1 MERREIPDC
10 GKNYEIVKERFAEY
24 GVDTETALRA
34 IDEVEISMHC
44 WQGDDVTGFEV
55 SEQGMSGGI
64 LATGNYPGR
73 ARNANEL
80 RADYEKA
87 FSLIPGRQR
96 ANLHAFYLETGGKR
110 VDRDAVEVKYFE
122 NWMQWAQELGIKLDF
137 NTSMFSHPKSEGG
150 YTIASYDDT
159 IRGFWIEHGRRCRD
173 IAEEKR
179 QGSPCVLNHWMVD
192 GSKDAPVD
200 RYDRRALFIRSL
212 DAIRSKAVSKDHVLD
227 AIESKLF
234 GIGLESF
241 TVGSGELALGYAVT
255 RDIMVT
261 CDLGHFH
268 PTESVA
274 DKVSAVLQF
283 TDKMLLHTSRPVRWD
298 SDHVVLQNDDTM
310 ALMQEVVRANA
321 LSRVYIALDFFDAS
335 INRIAAW
342 VIGTRA
348 TQKALLSAL
357 LEPRERLLA
366 AERAGD
372 TTYRLALVEEMKN
385 MPVNAVWDYY
395 CEKSG
400 VPVGMDWYGEV
411 KQYEKDVLLGRD

>member
-1 MERREIPDC
+1 MKKESIMSQ
-10 GKNYEIVKERFAEY
+10 YEAAKERFAEF
-24 GVDTETALRA
+24 GVDTDAA
-34 IDEVEISMHC
+34 MKAMDEVEISMHC
-44 WQGDDVTGFEV
+44 WQGDDVIGFEG
-55 SEQGMSGGI
+55 SGQELSGGI
-64 LATGNYPGR
+64 LTTGNYPGR
-73 ARNANEL
+73 ARNAEEL

-87 FSLIPGRQR
+87 FSLIPGKKR
-96 ANLHAFYLETGGKR
+96 ANLHEFYLETDGKF
-110 VDRDAVEVKYFE
+110 VDRDEVEVKYFE
-122 NWMQWAQELGIKLDF
+122 NWMQWAKEQGINLDF
-137 NTSMFSHPKSEGG
+137 NTSMFSHPKADAG
-150 YTIASYDDT
+150 YTLASYDED
-159 IRGFWIEHGRRCRD
+159 IRKFWVEHGIRCRD
-173 IAEEKR
+173 IAAEMGKR

-200 RYDRRALFIRSL
+200 RYDRRALFIKSL
-212 DAIRSKAVSKDHVLD
+212 DEIRSKDISKDYVLD

-241 TVGSGELALGYAVT
+241 TVGSGELALGYAVS
-255 RDIMVT
+255 RDILLT

-283 TDKMLLHTSRPVRWD
+283 LDKMLVHTSRPVRWD
-298 SDHVVLQNDDTM
+298 SDHVVLQNDETM
-310 ALMQEVVRANA
+310 ALMQEIVRANA
-321 LSRVYIALDFFDAS
+321 LQRVYIALDFFDAS

-357 LEPRERLLA
+357 LEPQKLLLD
-366 AERAGD
+366 AERKGD
-372 TTYRLALVEEMKN
+372 TTFRLALVEEMKN

-395 CEKSG
+395 CEKNG
-400 VPVGMDWYGEV
+400 VPVGMDWFGEV

>member
-1 MERREIPDC
+1 MKK
-10 GKNYEIVKERFAEY
+10 GNVMQQYEAAKERYAEY
-24 GVDTETALRA
+24 GVDTDAALRA
-34 IDEVEISMHC
+34 MDEVEISMHC
-44 WQGDDVTGFEV
+44 WQGDDVTGFEL

-73 ARNANEL
+73 ARNAEEL
-80 RADYEKA
+80 RADYGKA
-87 FSLIPGRQR
+87 FSLVPGKQR
-96 ANLHAFYLETGGKR
+96 ANLHAFYLETDGKH
-110 VDRDAVEVKYFE
+110 VNRDAVEVKYFE

-137 NTSMFSHPKSEGG
+137 NTSMFSHPKSEAG
-150 YTIASYDDT
+150 YTIASYDDG
-159 IRGFWIEHGRRCRD
+159 IREFWIEHGRRCRD
-173 IAEEKR
+173 IAEEMGKR

-192 GSKDAPVD
+192 GSKDSPVD
-200 RYDRRALFIRSL
+200 RYDRRALFVKSMDEIR
-212 DAIRSKAVSKDHVLD
+212 ARNISKDYVLD

-241 TVGSGELALGYAVT
+241 TAGSGELALGYAIT
-255 RDIMVT
+255 RDIMLT

-274 DKVSAVLQF
+274 DKVSSVLQF
-283 TDKMLLHTSRPVRWD
+283 IDKMLLHTSRPVRWD
-298 SDHVVLQNDDTM
+298 SDHVVLQNDETM
-310 ALMQEVVRANA
+310 ALMQEVVRADA
-321 LSRVYIALDFFDAS
+321 LRRVYIALDFFDAS

-357 LEPRERLLA
+357 LEPRKILLE
-366 AERAGD
+366 AEREGD

-385 MPVNAVWDYY
+385 MPANAVWDYY

-400 VPVGMDWYGEV
+400 VPVGMDWFGEV
-411 KQYEKDVLLGRD
+411 KQYEKDVLLERD

>member
-1 MERREIPDC
+1 MKKESIISQ
-10 GKNYEIVKERFAEY
+10 YEAAKERFAEL
-24 GVDTETALRA
+24 GVDTDAALDA
-34 IDEVEISMHC
+34 LDATEISMHC
-44 WQGDDVTGFEV
+44 WQGDDVIGFEG
-55 SEQGMSGGI
+55 SGQELSGGI
-64 LATGNYPGR
+64 LTTGNYPGR
-73 ARNANEL
+73 ARNAEEL

-87 FSLIPGRQR
+87 FSLIPGKKR
-96 ANLHAFYLETGGKR
+96 ANLHEFYLETGGKF
-110 VDRDAVEVKYFE
+110 VDRDEVEVKYFE
-122 NWMQWAQELGIKLDF
+122 NWMQWAKEQGINLDF
-137 NTSMFSHPKSEGG
+137 NTSMFSHPKADAG
-150 YTIASYDDT
+150 YTLASYDED
-159 IRGFWIEHGRRCRD
+159 IRKFWVEHGIRCRD
-173 IAEEKR
+173 IAAEMGKR

-200 RYDRRALFIRSL
+200 RYDRRALFIKSL
-212 DAIRSKAVSKDHVLD
+212 DEIRSKDISKDYVLD

-241 TVGSGELALGYAVT
+241 TVGSGELALGYAVS
-255 RDIMVT
+255 RDILLT

-283 TDKMLLHTSRPVRWD
+283 LDKMLVHTSRPVRWD
-298 SDHVVLQNDDTM
+298 SDHVVLQNDETM
-310 ALMQEVVRANA
+310 ALMQEIVRANA
-321 LSRVYIALDFFDAS
+321 LQRVYIALDFFDAS

-357 LEPRERLLA
+357 LEPQKLLLD
-366 AERAGD
+366 AERKGD
-372 TTYRLALVEEMKN
+372 TTFRLALVEEMKN

-395 CEKSG
+395 CEKNG
-400 VPVGMDWYGEV
+400 VPVGMDWFGEV

>member
-1 MERREIPDC
+1 MCIRDR
-10 GKNYEIVKERFAEY
+10 ERFAEL
-24 GVDTETALRA
+24 GVDTDAAMDALDA
-34 IDEVEISMHC
+34 TEISMHC
-44 WQGDDVTGFEV
+44 WQGDDVIGFEG
-55 SEQGMSGGI
+55 SGQELSGGI
-64 LATGNYPGR
+64 LTTGNYPGR
-73 ARNANEL
+73 ARNAEEL

-87 FSLIPGRQR
+87 FSLIPGKKR
-96 ANLHAFYLETGGKR
+96 ANLHEFYLETGGKF
-110 VDRDAVEVKYFE
+110 VDRDEVEVKYFE
-122 NWMQWAQELGIKLDF
+122 NWMQWAKEQGINLDF
-137 NTSMFSHPKSEGG
+137 NTSMFSHPKADAG
-150 YTIASYDDT
+150 YTLASYDED
-159 IRGFWIEHGRRCRD
+159 IRKFWVEHGIRCRD
-173 IAEEKR
+173 IAAEMGKR

-200 RYDRRALFIRSL
+200 RYDRRALFIKSL
-212 DAIRSKAVSKDHVLD
+212 DEIRSKDISKDYVLD

-241 TVGSGELALGYAVT
+241 TVGSGELALGYAVS
-255 RDIMVT
+255 RDILLT

-283 TDKMLLHTSRPVRWD
+283 LDKMLVHTSRPVRWD
-298 SDHVVLQNDDTM
+298 SDHVVLQNDETM
-310 ALMQEVVRANA
+310 ALMQEIVRANA
-321 LSRVYIALDFFDAS
+321 LQRVYIALDFFDAS

-357 LEPRERLLA
+357 LEPQKLLLD
-366 AERAGD
+366 AERKGD
-372 TTYRLALVEEMKN
+372 TTFRLALVEEMKN

-395 CEKSG
+395 CEKNG
-400 VPVGMDWYGEV
+400 VPVGMDWFGEV

>member
-1 MERREIPDC
+1 MKKESIISQ
-10 GKNYEIVKERFAEY
+10 YEAAKERFAEL
-24 GVDTETALRA
+24 GVDTDAAMDALDA
-34 IDEVEISMHC
+34 TEISMHC
-44 WQGDDVTGFEV
+44 WQGDDVIGFEG
-55 SEQGMSGGI
+55 SGQELSGGI
-64 LATGNYPGR
+64 LTTGNYPGR
-73 ARNANEL
+73 ARNAEEL

-87 FSLIPGRQR
+87 FSLIPGKKR
-96 ANLHAFYLETGGKR
+96 ANLHEFYLETGGKF
-110 VDRDAVEVKYFE
+110 VDRDEVEVKYFE
-122 NWMQWAQELGIKLDF
+122 NWMQWAKEQGINLDF
-137 NTSMFSHPKSEGG
+137 NTSMFSHPKADAG
-150 YTIASYDDT
+150 YTLASYDED
-159 IRGFWIEHGRRCRD
+159 IRKFWVEHGIRCRD
-173 IAEEKR
+173 IAAEMGKR

-200 RYDRRALFIRSL
+200 RYDRRALFIKSL
-212 DAIRSKAVSKDHVLD
+212 DEIRSKDISKDYVLD

-241 TVGSGELALGYAVT
+241 TVGSGELALGYAVS
-255 RDIMVT
+255 RDILLT

-283 TDKMLLHTSRPVRWD
+283 LDKMLVHTSRPVRWD
-298 SDHVVLQNDDTM
+298 SDHVVLQNDETM
-310 ALMQEVVRANA
+310 ALMQEIVRANA
-321 LSRVYIALDFFDAS
+321 LQRVYIALDFFDAS

-357 LEPRERLLA
+357 LEPQKLLLD
-366 AERAGD
+366 AERKGD
-372 TTYRLALVEEMKN
+372 TTFRLALVEEMKN

-395 CEKSG
+395 CEKNG
-400 VPVGMDWYGEV
+400 VPVGMDWFGEV